1 MEKRRSTSTL
11 LKDKKGFT
19 LLEVLIV
26 LMLVG
31 ILFGVLSYSFYSFL
45 TNSTNLLADSEKLK
59 QEANLLLDIQRKV
72 LSAKTLYMEKDKL
85 FMITS
90 VGDYYEGVVK
100 CAYIYKD
107 KTLYYYEFP
116 YPYGDIRFY
125 EEDKLIKLGR
135 FDTFYVKA
143 YDKGQFIDSFQGIP
157 QVVYVKLN
165 SHELFIKTLSSQRDS

>member
-1 MEKRRSTSTL
+1 MEKRRSTSTH

-19 LLEVLIV
+19 LLEVLVV
-26 LMLVG
+26 LMIVG
-31 ILFGVLSYSFYSFL
+31 ILFSVLSYSFYSFL

-59 QEANLLLDIQRKV
+59 QEASLLLNIQRKV
-72 LSAKTLYMEKDKL
+72 LSAKTLYIEKDKL

-90 VGDYYEGVVK
+90 AGDYYEGVVK
-100 CAYIYKD
+100 CAYIYKE

-135 FDTFYVKA
+135 FESFSVRA
-143 YDKGQFIDSFQGIP
+143 YAGGSFMDSFQGIP
-157 QVVYVKLN
+157 EFLYVRVG
-165 SHELFIKTLSSQRDS
+165 SYELFLRTL